1 MSVYFAQVGRYIKV
15 GFSENPE
22 RRVAR
27 LFTSTTRYNRPWDMP
42 LDAERVLLATIPG
55 DKSTERMCHRALSD
69 YAAGCEFFIDEPGVR
84 EFMTRAAAGDFSPVE
99 RPGGEFVPVHHSQM
113 LPERRAELDS
123 LITRSRRKAHA
134 ASP

>member
-15 GFSENPE
+15 GYSENPE
-22 RRVAR
+22 RRVAN
-27 LFTSTTRYNRPWDMP
+27 LFKSTTRYNRPWDMP
-42 LDAERVLLATIPG
+42 LDADRELLLTIPG
-55 DKSTERMCHRALSD
+55 DKNTERLCHRALAD

-84 EFMTRAAAGDFSPVE
+84 EFMARAAAGDLEPVT

-113 LPERRAELDS
+113 LPERRAELDG
-123 LITRSRRKAHA
+123 LIARTRQKAA